1 MVLKQ
6 QIFIRKTSLP
16 ALLNAFKDGDNFTA
30 VGRLFQS
37 FGAEKV
43 NEPVSHPG
51 SGSDRTIASVRQVT
65 ALAMLYIGE
74 LVTCGIDHSFT
85 P

>member
-6 QIFIRKTSLP
+6 QIFIQKTSLA
-16 ALLNAFKDGDNFTA
+16 ALLNAFKDGANFTA

-43 NEPVSHPG
+43 KEPDPRSSMVTSVFDFRL
-51 SGSDRTIASVRQVT
+51 SGVHMV
-65 ALAMLYIGE
+65 
-74 LVTCGIDHSFT
+74 
-85 P
+85 